1 MLSNAPARASAKNCS
16 EARHSVQETFFQLVH
31 TMSFDH
37 QDGVEQKFWS
47 SPELMENFLPFL
59 NAQAVLCL
67 ARSQISCTLDIL
79 KDKENPSI
87 WTKLIRRSVP
97 EMPARYAW
105 RDSNSEGGTP
115 RENIVDAR
123 AIIDEKRAQ
132 ILPVIAIL
140 KIMGGAV
147 FHILS
152 LLEVIGEKSPW
163 DHISFGIQIACPG
176 QESHYVSPLGFLLLE
191 EVELAFGSVHQE
203 ILSIESGRRLW
214 GLEELCLP
222 VLASRVRRQPGR
234 IDWFCIAHSF
244 NCATRENAETLL
256 TLIQNT
262 ETAKVRQV
270 TPSVFFQFL

>member
-1 MLSNAPARASAKNCS
+1 
-16 EARHSVQETFFQLVH
+16 
-31 TMSFDH
+31 MSFDH
-37 QDGVEQKFWS
+37 QADAEQKFWS
-47 SPELMENFLPFL
+47 SPELVENFLPFL
-59 NAQAVLCL
+59 DAQAVLCL
-67 ARSQISCTLDIL
+67 ARSRISCTLDIL

-105 RDSNSEGGTP
+105 RDNNSEGGRP

-123 AIIDEKRAQ
+123 AIVEEKRAQ

-140 KIMGGAV
+140 KIMGGAD

-152 LLEVIGEKSPW
+152 LLEVICEKSPW
-163 DHISFGIQIACPG
+163 DHISFGVQIACPG

-191 EVELAFGSVHQE
+191 EVELAFGSALQE

-214 GLEELCLP
+214 GLEELCSP

-234 IDWFCIAHSF
+234 IDWFCIAYSF
-244 NCATRENAETLL
+244 NCATIENAETLL

-270 TPSVFFQFL
+270 TPSVFFQFLLLTKLQFNKRFYTLYRR